1 MILIDY
7 ENLDSINFFSENI
20 FKSVEPTYLD
30 TNEGKILSSAIYLK
44 IKNDKYYILDKA
56 EPAVVVFDHNGK
68 CVIKLSK
75 TGRGPGEYTSIRD
88 FNITNDGNIEVL
100 SPMSKVIRYSPTGE
114 LISEID
120 LKFSA
125 YSFIQQNNDSY
136 LFFCGRKKDSVMVN
150 NTIVTTNRNFDYI
163 KSSLPM
169 TEFLLAT
176 YDEMNFSASTDSSI
190 LFKHVYDNNIYKIY
204 PNTITPAL
212 KINFGS
218 KTYPQELFHVSSF
231 SQAYDIVMKITAA
244 YTRVAFE
251 NLDYLLLYIAEEG
264 VDNNMSY
271 LLINKNSGRTYYQ
284 KFPLKSSVI
293 ACFGAPVALTDKNE
307 IIFIAE
313 PVLLNELC
321 NKYNILSKLDKS
333 KLGSNAG
340 YVLLKFKLSK

>member
-1 MILIDY
+1 
-7 ENLDSINFFSENI
+7 
-20 FKSVEPTYLD
+20 
-30 TNEGKILSSAIYLK
+30 
-44 IKNDKYYILDKA
+44 
-56 EPAVVVFDHNGK
+56 
-68 CVIKLSK
+68 
-75 TGRGPGEYTSIRD
+75 
-88 FNITNDGNIEVL
+88 
-100 SPMSKVIRYSPTGE
+100 
-114 LISEID
+114 
-120 LKFSA
+120 
-125 YSFIQQNNDSY
+125 
-136 LFFCGRKKDSVMVN
+136 
-150 NTIVTTNRNFDYI
+150 
-163 KSSLPM
+163 
-169 TEFLLAT
+169 
-176 YDEMNFSASTDSSI
+176 
-190 LFKHVYDNNIYKIY
+190 
-204 PNTITPAL
+204 
-212 KINFGS
+212 
-218 KTYPQELFHVSSF
+218 
-231 SQAYDIVMKITAA
+231 MKITAA